1 MSVPVTEAGPR
12 RSAGT
17 VHVLNGPH
25 AGNAELREQ
34 LSNLQ
39 GLLLLSMLMTESND
53 ETKII
58 HLAGT
63 SVPSFGASHTVGV
76 HLRDGGWQTTTA
88 PCPGSEIRSMI
99 ERQLEVLDG
108 DGGVIEVPGEQ
119 FAMALPLRSLGRHIG
134 YLVAAGEEPSP
145 AEHFLLRV
153 LVQQTGVALG
163 NARLHARDLATA
175 DELRRANSTLADTVR
190 ALEQTTRIHERFTRV
205 AAAAEGQEGIARA
218 LHELTGLS
226 VAVEDRYGNLKA
238 WAGPGQPEPY
248 PKDPPARREA
258 SVLQALREGHPMRQN
273 GRLVAIANPSADVLG
288 ILALVDPHEAAGA
301 RDRIALEHGATVL
314 SMELARLRSLA
325 ETELRLRRDLVEEL
339 LSGTTDEA
347 SALARAQVL
356 GHDLEKPHRAIA
368 VEGGNAEESEFFH
381 VVRRVARRLG
391 LGTLIVARLGC
402 VVILSG
408 AELDGEALL
417 SAVRAEI
424 GTETC
429 RIGVGRWCPRPSE
442 LPQSYHEARLALSV
456 SCRIRSDAR
465 VTFYDELG
473 VYRLL
478 CEVQDPAVVDRF
490 VKQWLGSLLEYD
502 QRRNAELVPTLS
514 VYLECGGSW
523 DRAVVVLRVHRSTL
537 KYRLQR
543 IREVSGHDLTDPDI
557 TFNLKLATRAW
568 RTLQSLST

>member
-1 MSVPVTEAGPR
+1 VTSTVPTGQR
-12 RSAGT
+12 RSNGT
-17 VHVLNGPH
+17 AHVLNGPH
-25 AGNAELREQ
+25 ATNAELREQ

-63 SVPSFGASHTVGV
+63 SVPSFGSSHTVGV
-76 HLRDGGWQTTTA
+76 HLRDGGWQTTAA
-88 PCPGSEIRSMI
+88 PCPGSEIRATI
-99 ERQLEVLDG
+99 ERQLEQLDG
-108 DGGVIEVPGEQ
+108 DGGVIEVPGER

-175 DELRRANSTLADTVR
+175 DELRRANSALADSVR

-205 AAAAEGQEGIARA
+205 AANAEGQEGIARA

-248 PKDPPARREA
+248 PKDPPSRREA
-258 SVLQALREGHPMRQN
+258 AVLQALREGHPARQN

-288 ILALVDPHEAAGA
+288 ILALVDPHEAAGT

-368 VEGGNAEESEFFH
+368 VEGGDAEESEFFH

-408 AELDGEALL
+408 AEFDGEALL

-424 GTETC
+424 GAEAC

-442 LPQSYHEARLALSV
+442 LPRSYHEARLALSV
-456 SCRIRSDAR
+456 SCRIRSDDR

-490 VKQWLGSLLEYD
+490 VKQWLGTLLEYD
-502 QRRNAELVPTLS
+502 QRRHAELVPTLS

-543 IREVSGHDLTDPDI
+543 IREVSGHDLTDPDT